1 MAEGGHAEEEPG
13 AETVA
18 ASGAVDS
25 EGVLR
30 QEVTVGTDV
39 GDNDIT
45 TKREG
50 GVSGDRACGGGL
62 EDICNIGNCR
72 LKRSMELHYSLHG
85 FSAGKGMG
93 MGTLEVK
100 LAKQLAGIVH
110 KPLFQVFFDIG
121 KAYGSLD
128 REWCM

>member
-39 GDNDIT
+39 GDNDLPPE
-45 TKREG
+45 RER
-50 GVSGDRACGGGL
+50 GVSGDRDNVGDPEGMCGGGKFSTKA
-62 EDICNIGNCR
+62 E
-72 LKRSMELHYSLHG
+72 HG
-85 FSAGKGMG
+85 A
-93 MGTLEVK
+93 
-100 LAKQLAGIVH
+100 
-110 KPLFQVFFDIG
+110 P
-121 KAYGSLD
+121 
-128 REWCM
+128 